1 MKKRQRLVLRGLLA
15 HKVQFTALAIIVLLG
30 TALFVAMVTAF
41 DNLDES
47 YQHTYAELR
56 FADYTVGVR
65 GAPQETA
72 AAVRRLDNVAAAE
85 GRLVLDTGLR
95 REGSHSIHARLIG
108 LPLDRRPAV
117 NDVLV
122 QQGAYWS
129 SQDRNVVLVESHFA
143 KFHKLSPGDRLTF
156 ATPQGEQELRIQG
169 VAASP
174 EYLINAAS
182 KLDILPSA
190 RRFGVFFV
198 PLPQLQALFGL
209 DEQIND
215 VAVTVRNPAQREA
228 TITATEALL
237 QPYVPNQTVR
247 QEDQP
252 SNAALQLDL
261 QGGEELANIL
271 PTLVLIVAALS
282 IFITLSRMV
291 EAQREQIGLFMAMG
305 YSRGTVLRHYLA
317 YAALIALVGSLAGV
331 ALGLWLG
338 AGLTG
343 VYADTLGIP
352 LIEHRLQLLPPIMAS
367 VVSMVIALIA
377 GLVPAWRSARMQP
390 AAAMRRDPQV
400 ALVAGSIPWVE
411 RALRLVLTPPLT
423 LRIPLRSIFRTRVR
437 SLYTVAGVSLA
448 MVLLLTSTG
457 MLDTMTNMLDTQYEQ
472 AERWDIAV
480 SLRPTTDSAVRQ
492 TVAAW
497 PEVRSAE
504 PTLAGF
510 GQLDRAGKGV
520 DVLVMA
526 LPTDTRLHRFQ
537 LPDSQSASLG
547 DGRAILSLYASRE
560 LDAAA
565 GDRVTLATPTGTT
578 TLTVAGV
585 TRESLGTSGL
595 FLGLPD
601 AQQLAGTEGLYNG
614 ILVATAAGQTE
625 SLAARLYD
633 LPGVERVNVKAHT
646 VEDWNELLRL
656 VYTLT
661 WVLLIAALVMAAAI
675 VFNTVTVNVL
685 ERQRELAT
693 MRTLGQTRGRL
704 ALMMVLENVLVG
716 AGALVPGFLLGTAVA
731 YYVTHSFSSDVL
743 TMTLWIAP
751 SSYAAVGSS
760 VLLIVALSVLPAI
773 RRVNRMD
780 LAEVTKVLI

>member
-1 MKKRQRLVLRGLLA
+1 M
-15 HKVQFTALAIIVLLG
+15 
-30 TALFVAMVTAF
+30 
-41 DNLDES
+41 
-47 YQHTYAELR
+47 
-56 FADYTVGVR
+56 
-65 GAPQETA
+65 
-72 AAVRRLDNVAAAE
+72 
-85 GRLVLDTGLR
+85 
-95 REGSHSIHARLIG
+95 
-108 LPLDRRPAV
+108 
-117 NDVLV
+117 
-122 QQGAYWS
+122 
-129 SQDRNVVLVESHFA
+129 LVESHFA

-156 ATPQGEQELRIQG
+156 ATSHGDQELRILG
-169 VAASP
+169 IVASP

-198 PLPQLQALFGL
+198 PIPQLQALFGL

-215 VAVTVRNPAQREA
+215 VAVSVRNPAQREA

-271 PTLVLIVAALS
+271 PILVLIVAALS

-497 PEVRSAE
+497 PEVRSVE

-510 GQLDRAGKGV
+510 GQLDRAGKSV

-537 LPDSQSASLG
+537 LPDNRSASLG
-547 DGRAILSLYASRE
+547 NGRAILSLYASRE

-565 GDRVTLATPTGTT
+565 GDRVTLKTPTGTA

-601 AQQLAGTEGLYNG
+601 AQQLAGIEGLYNG
-614 ILVATAAGQTE
+614 MLVATAAGQAE
-625 SLAARLYD
+625 GLAVRLYD
-633 LPGVERVNVKAHT
+633 LPGIERVNVKAHT
-646 VEDWNELLRL
+646 VEDWDQMLRL
-656 VYTLT
+656 AYTMT
-661 WVLLIAALVMAAAI
+661 RILLVAALVMAGAI

>member
-1 MKKRQRLVLRGLLA
+1 MKKRQRLVLRGLLT

-41 DNLDES
+41 DNLGGS
-47 YQHTYAELR
+47 YQRTYDELR

-65 GAPQETA
+65 SAPQETA
-72 AAVRRLDNVAAAE
+72 TAVRQLDNVAAAE
-85 GRLVLDTGLR
+85 GRLVLDTGLLR
-95 REGSHSIHARLIG
+95 DGNHPIHARLIG

-122 QQGAYWS
+122 QQGAYWTP
-129 SQDRNVVLVESHFA
+129 QDRNVVLVVSHFA
-143 KFHKLSPGDRLTF
+143 EYHQLEPGDRLTF

-169 VAASP
+169 VVASP

-209 DEQIND
+209 DGQIND
-215 VAVTVRNPAQREA
+215 VAVTVRNPAEREA
-228 TITATEALL
+228 ALAATEALL
-237 QPYVPNQTVR
+237 QPYVPTQTVR
-247 QEDQP
+247 QEEQP

-261 QGGEELANIL
+261 QGVEELANLL
-271 PTLVLIVAALS
+271 PTLILIVAALS

-291 EAQREQIGLFMAMG
+291 QAQREQIGLFMAIG

-317 YAALIALVGSLAGV
+317 YALLIALVGSLAGV

-352 LIEHRLQLLPPIMAS
+352 LIEQEFQPRPPITAS
-367 VVSMVIALIA
+367 VVSLVIALIA
-377 GLVPAWRSARMQP
+377 GFVPAWRSARMQP
-390 AAAMRRDPQV
+390 AAAMRRDPQI
-400 ALVAGSIPWVE
+400 ALVKGSIPWVE

-423 LRIPLRSIFRTRVR
+423 LRIPLRAIFRTRVR
-437 SLYTVAGVSLA
+437 TLYTVAGVSFA
-448 MVLLLTSTG
+448 MVLLLTSAG
-457 MLDTMTNMLDTQYEQ
+457 MYDTMTSMLATQYEQ
-472 AERWDIAV
+472 AERWDLAV
-480 SLRPTTDSAVRQ
+480 RLRPTTDSAVRQ

-497 PEVRSAE
+497 PEVQSVE
-504 PTLAGF
+504 PTLEGF
-510 GQLDRAGKGV
+510 GQLEHAGQSV

-537 LPDSQSASLG
+537 LPDSRSASLG
-547 DGRAILSLYASRE
+547 KGRAILSLYASRE
-560 LDAAA
+560 LEAAA
-565 GDRVTLATPTGTT
+565 GDRVALKTPTGTT

-595 FLGLPD
+595 FLGLAD
-601 AQQLAGTEGLYNG
+601 AQQLAGTAGLYNG
-614 ILVATAAGQTE
+614 ILVATAAGQAE
-625 SLAARLYD
+625 RLAERLYD

-646 VEDWNELLRL
+646 VEDWNQMLRL
-656 VYTLT
+656 AYTMT
-661 WVLLIAALVMAAAI
+661 RILLGAALVMAGAI

-743 TMTLWIAP
+743 TMTLTIAP
-751 SSYAAVGSS
+751 GSYAAIGIS
-760 VLLIVALSVLPAI
+760 VLLIVAISVLPAI
-773 RRVNRMD
+773 RRINRMD
-780 LAEVTKVLI
+780 LAEVTKVLA

>member
-1 MKKRQRLVLRGLLA
+1 MKKRHRLVLRGLLA
-15 HKVQFTALAIIVLLG
+15 QKVQFTALAIIVLLG
-30 TALFVAMVTAF
+30 TALFVTMVTAF

-47 YQHTYAELR
+47 YQHTYDELR
-56 FADYTVGVR
+56 FADYTVGVQS
-65 GAPQETA
+65 APQETA
-72 AAVRRLDNVAAAE
+72 AAVRQLDNVAAVE
-85 GRLVLDTGLR
+85 GRVVLDTGLL
-95 REGSHSIHARLIG
+95 REGSHSVHARLIG
-108 LPLDRRPAV
+108 LPPDRRAAV

-122 QQGAYWS
+122 QEGAYWTP
-129 SQDRNVVLVESHFA
+129 QDRNVVLVESHFA
-143 KFHKLSPGDRLTF
+143 KFHNLSPGDRLTF
-156 ATPQGEQELRIQG
+156 ATPRGEQELRILG

-209 DEQIND
+209 EGQIND
-215 VAVTVRNPAQREA
+215 VAVTVRNSGEREA
-228 TITATEALL
+228 AIAATEALL
-237 QPYVPNQTVR
+237 QPYVLTQTVR

-291 EAQREQIGLFMAMG
+291 EAQREQVGLFMAMG

-352 LIEHRLQLLPPIMAS
+352 LVQHKLQVLPPIMAA
-367 VVSMVIALIA
+367 VVSIVIALIA

-400 ALVAGSIPWVE
+400 ALVRGSIPWVE

-423 LRIPLRSIFRTRVR
+423 LRIPLRAIFRTRVR
-437 SLYTVAGVSLA
+437 TLYTVAGVSFA
-448 MVLLLTSTG
+448 MVLLLTSAG
-457 MLDTMTNMLDTQYEQ
+457 MLDTMTSMLDRQYEQ
-472 AERWDIAV
+472 AERWDLDV
-480 SLRPTTDSAVRQ
+480 SLRPTTDTIVRQ

-497 PEVRSAE
+497 PEVQSVE
-504 PTLAGF
+504 PTLEGF
-510 GQLDRAGKGV
+510 GQLEHAGQSV

-526 LPTDTRLHRFQ
+526 LPTDTQLHRFQ
-537 LPDSQSASLG
+537 LPNSRSASLG
-547 DGRAILSLYASRE
+547 DGRAILSLYGSRA
-560 LDAAA
+560 LDATA
-565 GDRVTLATPTGTT
+565 GDRVTLNTPTGTT

-585 TRESLGTSGL
+585 TEESLGTSGL
-595 FLGLPD
+595 FLGLAD
-601 AQQLAGTEGLYNG
+601 AQQLAGTAGLHNG
-614 ILVATAAGQTE
+614 LLIATAAGQAE
-625 SLAARLYD
+625 RLAERLYD

-646 VEDWNELLRL
+646 VEDWNQMLRL
-656 VYTLT
+656 AETMTLI
-661 WVLLIAALVMAAAI
+661 LLGAALLMAGAI

-743 TMTLWIAP
+743 TMNLWIAP
-751 SSYAAVGSS
+751 SSYAAIGIS

>member
-1 MKKRQRLVLRGLLA
+1 MKKRHRLILRGLLV

-30 TALFVAMVTAF
+30 TALFVTMVTAF

-56 FADYTVGVR
+56 FADYTVGVQS
-65 GAPQETA
+65 APQETA
-72 AAVRRLDNVAAAE
+72 AAVRRLENVAAAE
-85 GRLVLDTGLR
+85 GRLVLDTGLL
-95 REGSHSIHARLIG
+95 REGNHSIHVRLIG
-108 LPLDRRPAV
+108 LPLDRHPAV

-122 QQGAYWS
+122 QQGTYWTP
-129 SQDRNVVLVESHFA
+129 QDRNVVLVESHFA
-143 KFHKLSPGDRLTF
+143 KFHQLSPGDRLTF
-156 ATPQGEQELRIQG
+156 ATPQGERELRIQG

-190 RRFGVFFV
+190 RRFGVFFM

-209 DEQIND
+209 EGQIND
-215 VAVTVRNPAQREA
+215 VAVTVRDSAGREA
-228 TITATEALL
+228 TIAATEALL
-237 QPYVPNQTVR
+237 QPHVLTQTVR
-247 QEDQP
+247 QEEQP

-271 PTLVLIVAALS
+271 PTLVLIVAAFS

-352 LIEHRLQLLPPIMAS
+352 LIEHKLQVLPPIMAA
-367 VVSMVIALIA
+367 VVSIVFALIA

-400 ALVAGSIPWVE
+400 ALVRGSIPWAE

-437 SLYTVAGVSLA
+437 TLYTVAGVSFA

-457 MLDTMTNMLDTQYEQ
+457 LFDTMTNVLDTQYEQ
-472 AERWDIAV
+472 AERWDLDV
-480 SLRPTTDSAVRQ
+480 SLHPTTDAAIRQ

-497 PEVRSAE
+497 PEVQSVE
-504 PTLAGF
+504 PTLEGF
-510 GQLDRAGKGV
+510 GQLEHAERSV

-526 LPTDTRLHRFQ
+526 LPNRHAV
-537 LPDSQSASLG
+537 ASL
-547 DGRAILSLYASRE
+547 S
-560 LDAAA
+560 
-565 GDRVTLATPTGTT
+565 TP
-578 TLTVAGV
+578 
-585 TRESLGTSGL
+585 
-595 FLGLPD
+595 
-601 AQQLAGTEGLYNG
+601 
-614 ILVATAAGQTE
+614 GQ
-625 SLAARLYD
+625 
-633 LPGVERVNVKAHT
+633 P
-646 VEDWNELLRL
+646 
-656 VYTLT
+656 
-661 WVLLIAALVMAAAI
+661 
-675 VFNTVTVNVL
+675 
-685 ERQRELAT
+685 ERQLGERPRDPIALREPRA
-693 MRTLGQTRGRL
+693 GRC
-704 ALMMVLENVLVG
+704 
-716 AGALVPGFLLGTAVA
+716 
-731 YYVTHSFSSDVL
+731 
-743 TMTLWIAP
+743 
-751 SSYAAVGSS
+751 
-760 VLLIVALSVLPAI
+760 
-773 RRVNRMD
+773 RR
-780 LAEVTKVLI
+780 